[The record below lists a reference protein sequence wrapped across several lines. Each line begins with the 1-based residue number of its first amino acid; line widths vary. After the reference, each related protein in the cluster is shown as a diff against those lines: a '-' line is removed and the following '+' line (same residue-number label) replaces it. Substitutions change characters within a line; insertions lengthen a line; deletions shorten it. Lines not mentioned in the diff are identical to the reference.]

1 MPPPQ
6 DETTEQ
12 HGPSSPGRW
21 VSAPHPAHRVWA
33 GSSLITGAA
42 AGPKTQS
49 RPQPLHARFHEQWG
63 TIPSQSSTWP
73 RHLPTEAGR
82 ARGGGGGTTKNRA
95 LQPHK
100 PRHGHRPSM
109 AGPQKCCSNF
119 SMGFWAKKLA
129 GGVVLDEPQPCC
141 PHCLSCSILR
151 DYKMAV
157 KPVPQQQL
165 AQNHL
170 RHLILEKQRQNL
182 LLLALTPGQHL

>member
-42 AGPKTQS
+42 AGLKTQS

-82 ARGGGGGTTKNRA
+82 ARGGGGTGRQKTELFSRTNPDTVTAQAWPVHRNVAQISVWAFGPKNLQEGLSWMSPSHAVLTASPVVSCVTTRW
-95 LQPHK
+95 Q
-100 PRHGHRPSM
+100 
-109 AGPQKCCSNF
+109 
-119 SMGFWAKKLA
+119 
-129 GGVVLDEPQPCC
+129 
-141 PHCLSCSILR
+141 
-151 DYKMAV
+151 
-157 KPVPQQQL
+157 
-165 AQNHL
+165 
-170 RHLILEKQRQNL
+170 
-182 LLLALTPGQHL
+182 

>member
-1 MPPPQ
+1 MKPQSSMVPARLVGGFLPPTLP
-6 DETTEQ
+6 TECGQ
-12 HGPSSPGRW
+12 AAASSPGLQRGRRP
-21 VSAPHPAHRVWA
+21 SRDHSPSMPGSMNSGGPFPPRAAP
-33 GSSLITGAA
+33 
-42 AGPKTQS
+42 
-49 RPQPLHARFHEQWG
+49 
-63 TIPSQSSTWP
+63 
-73 RHLPTEAGR
+73 GR
-82 ARGGGGGTTKNRA
+82 ATSPPKLDEQGGGGGGTTKNRA